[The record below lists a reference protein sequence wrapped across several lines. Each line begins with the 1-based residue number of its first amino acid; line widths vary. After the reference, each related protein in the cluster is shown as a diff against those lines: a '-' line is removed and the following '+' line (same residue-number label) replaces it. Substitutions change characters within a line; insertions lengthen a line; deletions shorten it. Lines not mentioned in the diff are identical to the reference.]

1 MVVLP
6 ARAAREARPARAARR
21 IELVF
26 LGLCAVWAQ
35 AVLHLFFLFK
45 D

>member
-1 MVVLP
+1 MVIVP
-6 ARAAREARPARAARR
+6 ARAARDLRPGRAARR
-21 IELVF
+21 VELVF

-35 AVLHLFFLFK
+35 LVLHLFSLLK